1 METTRVGQLA
11 GPLANQNS
19 KAEAKSACP
28 STSHVPLINKNTE
41 KLIKEKSK
49 KLKNRKNR
57 KIRKNNRKRNI
68 QKKQKNRKKSG
79 KKSNKSKTGKS
90 EKIRKK
96 I

>member
-49 KLKNRKNR
+49 KLKNLD
-57 KIRKNNRKRNI
+57 NI
-68 QKKQKNRKKSG
+68 QKNLGKKLKKKKNRNSPDKLK
-79 KKSNKSKTGKS
+79 NV
-90 EKIRKK
+90 RKNPK
-96 I
+96 NQ

>member
-49 KLKNRKNR
+49 KLKNLENIQKSLGKKNR
-57 KIRKNNRKRNI
+57 NSPDKLKMYGKIRKINNI
-68 QKKQKNRKKSG
+68 
-79 KKSNKSKTGKS
+79 
-90 EKIRKK
+90 
-96 I
+96 